1 MIDESAVVE
10 LTRQLIAIDSVNP
23 DLVPG
28 GAGESEIAAFT
39 ADWLT
44 RRGFEC
50 RVLEPSPGRV
60 SVLAV
65 AAGTGGGRSIMLNGH
80 LDTVALSSYHGAGLL
95 PEIRDGEI
103 HGRGA
108 YDMKSGVAAI
118 MVAAASAAA
127 HPHTGDIVVA
137 LVADEEYASTGTAE
151 VLRHVV
157 TDTAIVAEPSGLDL
171 MVAHRGFVW
180 AEVTIHGVAAHGS
193 RPDLGVDA
201 IAKAGRFLTAIEDLG
216 HSLAAGDRHPLLA
229 TGSVHAST
237 IVGGTEAS
245 TYPDRCV
252 IVLERRTVPGEDV
265 AFVEAELRGIL
276 DAIAS
281 DDPAFRFDLVIATHR
296 PPFAARPDSEVAHV
310 VTLAFREVT
319 GANPV
324 VRGEAFWTDAALL
337 AEAGIDV
344 VLFGVDGGGAH
355 AATEWATLSSLQT
368 LTQTLEL
375 TVRAI
380 TSGVDLAGFGNRSG
394 IEK

>member
-1 MIDESAVVE
+1 MTDQHETVE

-28 GAGESEIAAFT
+28 GAGESAIAELT

-44 RRGFEC
+44 QRGFEC
-50 RVLEPSPGRV
+50 RLLEPSPGRV
-60 SVLAV
+60 SVLAI

-80 LDTVALSSYHGAGLL
+80 LDTVALSSYDGDGLV
-95 PEIRDGEI
+95 PEVRDGEL

-118 MVAAASAAA
+118 MMAAASAATD
-127 HPHTGDIVVA
+127 PRTGDIVVA
-137 LVADEEYASTGTAE
+137 LVADEEYASAGTSE

-157 TDTAIVAEPSGLDL
+157 TDTAVVVEPSGLDL

-180 AEVTIHGVAAHGS
+180 AEVTVHGVAAHGS

-216 HSLAAGDRHPLLA
+216 HRLASGERHPLLA
-229 TGSVHAST
+229 TGSIHAST
-237 IVGGTEAS
+237 ITGGTEAS

-252 IVLERRTVPGEDV
+252 IVVERRTIPGEDV
-265 AFVEAELRGIL
+265 SFVEAELRAIL
-276 DAIAS
+276 DVIAT
-281 DDPAFRFDLVIATHR
+281 DDPAFSYDLDLGTHR
-296 PPFAARPDSEVAHV
+296 PPFAAHPESVVAAAVTDS
-310 VTLAFREVT
+310 FREVT
-319 GANPV
+319 GSDPV

-337 AEAGIDV
+337 AEAGVDV

-355 AATEWATLSSLQT
+355 AATEWVTLSSLET
-368 LTQTLEL
+368 LTDTLER
-375 TVRAI
+375 TVRVI
-380 TSGVDLAGFGNRSG
+380 TA
-394 IEK
+394 